1 MLAWFKLLSEKA
13 RYLAAAAFV
22 GTNLNMLSPSP
33 ATAQDE
39 VAADSRDEEIEEIVV
54 TSSRRNPRLP
64 SDPSLS
70 KLTERLRDTPKSIS
84 VMSKELMEERGFTSL
99 NDALR
104 TVPGITLGAGEFS
117 WQGNNPSIRG
127 FSSRS
132 DMFLDGM
139 RDFGSYYRDP
149 FNLESIEVLEGPSSI
164 LFGRG
169 STGGV
174 INQVSKSAT
183 LIPGGKAG
191 VNIGNDKTLRG
202 TVDFNR
208 PLPDLANGAAFRL
221 SAMAHRSEV
230 AGRDVGESSR
240 VGFAPSL
247 ALGIGSATRF
257 TLSYFHLKSESI
269 PDYGLP
275 WFKGSPADVP
285 RTNFY
290 GHRTDYLDSDA
301 DIVSARLEHS
311 YSEAVTLD
319 AKIRYARYGRE
330 SRLTEPLIPANVPAD
345 TPLEDITVNRNI
357 FIGSS
362 KETMALAQV
371 DLISRLSTGRFE
383 HAIVTGVEAGRE
395 TSAPSFGFGVGVP
408 GTNLLRP
415 GINDEFVAAG
425 TEPRLKA
432 DTLGESFAVYALDTV
447 KLGETWQF
455 IAGLRWDRFA
465 ADYQA
470 ARFSATGEITGNEII
485 VRVDKA
491 MSYRAALVY
500 KPRKFGS
507 IYLGWGTSFNPS
519 AEDLS
524 FVTSGRG
531 LTISNSTLAPEEND
545 TIELGT
551 KWELYGDTLA
561 LNAAIFQ
568 ITKSNARVPDP
579 QNPGF
584 NVLGGE
590 QQVNGISLNVTGN
603 VSDDWQLTA
612 GYVYLDSEMTA
623 SDTGTGPVGSRLVNV
638 PEHSLSVWATHQL
651 TEQLQIGG
659 GARYVSDRL
668 AKNSAPIKSVP
679 AYWTLDAMG
688 SYQLSDR
695 TTIKL
700 NLSNMADTI
709 YYSQL
714 HPWHVIPGP
723 GFTAVLAIN
732 VSY

>member
-1 MLAWFKLLSEKA
+1 MLAWFKVLTDKT

-33 ATAQDE
+33 AIAQDE
-39 VAADSRDEEIEEIVV
+39 VAADSSDEEIEEIIV
-54 TSSRRNPRLP
+54 TSSRRDPHIP
-64 SDPSLS
+64 SDASLT

-117 WQGNNPSIRG
+117 WQGNSPRIRG

-164 LFGRG
+164 IFGRG

-174 INQVSKSAT
+174 INQVSKLPT
-183 LIPGGKAG
+183 MYPGGKAS
-191 VNIGNDKTLRG
+191 VNIGNNETLRG
-202 TVDFNR
+202 AVDFNR

-221 SAMAHRSEV
+221 NAMAHRSEV

-240 VGFAPSL
+240 FGFAPSL
-247 ALGIGSATRF
+247 ALGIGGATRF
-257 TLSYFHLKSESI
+257 TLSYLHQESESI

-275 WFKGSPADVP
+275 WFNGSPAAVP

-290 GHRTDYLDSDA
+290 GHRTDYLDSGA
-301 DIVSARLEHS
+301 DIVSAKLEHS
-311 YSEAVTLD
+311 YSKAVNLH
-319 AKIRYARYGRE
+319 AKIRYARYSRE
-330 SRLTEPLIPANVPAD
+330 SRLTEPLIALSVPAD
-345 TPLEDITVNRNI
+345 TPLEDITVDRNV
-357 FIGSS
+357 FIGHS

-371 DLISRLSTGRFE
+371 DLVSRLSTGRLE

-408 GTNLLRP
+408 GTDLLQP
-415 GINDEFVAAG
+415 GINDEFVAVG

-432 DTLGESFAVYALDTV
+432 DTLGKSVAVYALDTA

-455 IAGLRWDRFA
+455 VAGIRWDRFE

-470 ARFSATGEITGNEII
+470 ARFSPTGEETSTEGIL
-485 VRVDKA
+485 RVDKA

-500 KPRKFGS
+500 KPREFGS

-531 LTISNSTLAPEEND
+531 LTTSNATLAPEEND

-551 KWELYGDTLA
+551 KWELDDDSLA
-561 LNAAIFQ
+561 LNAAIFR

-579 QNPGF
+579 ENPGF

-590 QQVNGISLNVTGN
+590 QQVKGISLNITGN
-603 VSDDWQLTA
+603 VFDDLQLTA

-651 TEQLQIGG
+651 SDQLQIGG
-659 GARYVSDRL
+659 GARYVSERL
-668 AKNSAPIKSVP
+668 AKNSAPTKSVP

-688 SYQLSDR
+688 SYRLSDR

-700 NLSNMADTI
+700 NLSNLTDTV
-709 YYSQL
+709 YYDQL

-723 GFTAVLAIN
+723 GFTAILAIN